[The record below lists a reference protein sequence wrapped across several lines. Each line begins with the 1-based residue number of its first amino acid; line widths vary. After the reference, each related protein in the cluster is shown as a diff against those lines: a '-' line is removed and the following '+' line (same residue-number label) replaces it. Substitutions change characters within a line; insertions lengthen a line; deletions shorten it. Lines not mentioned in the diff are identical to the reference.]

1 MPSKTRNSS
10 TTATGEKQST
20 RKQSR
25 GASVN
30 RVILTG
36 RLVATPEL
44 RTTGSGIHV
53 TTVRIVTNDREQ
65 PEFHDVVL
73 WRQMADFATT
83 YMAKGR
89 LAYVEGRLQSRT
101 WEAADSSKRHTVEV
115 VADRFQALT
124 PKQAA
129 EVVA

>member
-10 TTATGEKQST
+10 TSVSSESETNGNK
-20 RKQSR
+20 SR
-25 GASVN
+25 GTSIN
-30 RVILTG
+30 RVTLVG
-36 RLVATPEL
+36 RLVAAPEL

-73 WRQMADFATT
+73 WRQMADFACG

-89 LAYVEGRLQSRT
+89 LAFIEGRLQSRT
-101 WEAADSSKRHTVEV
+101 WEAADGSKRRTVEV
-115 VADRFQALT
+115 VADRFQALS
-124 PKQAA
+124 PKQATEA
-129 EVVA
+129 AA